1 MENLVPG
8 TSPRLHFRR
17 IAIMSTANP
26 TQTQSTSGGLLH
38 VDETSMRTNKVEQ
51 VSSLLISIAVM
62 LAFAVGMLFLLF
74 LLSMDWTRTL
84 PMEIEAER
92 IAGRGE
98 NAAGFE
104 RDFDPPAADE
114 VEQLSEPALEQ
125 TIQMVNDAIAAI
137 ASMDTIIANDAIAG
151 DRSGQGDS
159 RPPGPEGEGVDGVHR
174 GERWELKF
182 SARDRKAYAGQLD
195 AFGIE
200 LAAIGGGIAT
210 IDYASTLA
218 KSPKARSSTRDQ
230 EKRLFFSYVTNNALM
245 QYDKALLQA
254 AGVNTKERT
263 VLKFIPKELEDILAV
278 AEKAYYIEK
287 RSKDFRVSDIAK
299 TIFECKAAKNGK
311 FDWVVIDQRYR
322 NKNPSVK

>member
-1 MENLVPG
+1 
-8 TSPRLHFRR
+8 
-17 IAIMSTANP
+17 MSTANP
-26 TQTQSTSGGLLH
+26 TQPKSTGGGILH

-74 LLSMDWTRTL
+74 LLSMNWTRTL

-92 IAGRGE
+92 IAGRGD

-182 SARDRKAYAGQLD
+182 SARDRKSYAGQLD

-200 LAAIGGGIAT
+200 LAAIGGGIPT

-218 KSPKARSSTRDQ
+218 KAPKARSSTRDQ

-245 QYDKALLQA
+245 QFDKALLQS
-254 AGVNTKERT
+254 AGVNIKERT
-263 VLKFIPKELEDILAV
+263 VLKFIPKELEDTLAL
-278 AEKAYYIEK
+278 AEKAHYVEK

-299 TIFECKAAKNGK
+299 TIFECKATKNGK
-311 FDWVVIDQRYR
+311 FEWAVIDQRYR

>member
-1 MENLVPG
+1 
-8 TSPRLHFRR
+8 
-17 IAIMSTANP
+17 MSTANP
-26 TQTQSTSGGLLH
+26 TQSKSASGGILH

-74 LLSMDWTRTL
+74 LLSMNWTRTL
-84 PMEIEAER
+84 PMELEAER
-92 IAGRGE
+92 IAGRGD

-182 SARDRKAYAGQLD
+182 SARDRKSYAGQLD

-200 LAAIGGGIAT
+200 LAAIGGGIPT

-218 KSPKARSSTRDQ
+218 KAPKARSSTRDQ

-245 QYDKALLQA
+245 QFDKALLQS
-254 AGVNTKERT
+254 AGVNIKERT
-263 VLKFIPKELEDILAV
+263 VLKFIPKELEDTLAL
-278 AEKAYYIEK
+278 AEKAHYVEK

-299 TIFECKAAKNGK
+299 TIFECKATKNGK
-311 FDWVVIDQRYR
+311 FEWAVIDQRYR

>member
-1 MENLVPG
+1 
-8 TSPRLHFRR
+8 
-17 IAIMSTANP
+17 MSTANP
-26 TQTQSTSGGLLH
+26 TQPKSTGGGILH

-74 LLSMDWTRTL
+74 LLSMNWTRTL
-84 PMEIEAER
+84 PMELEAER
-92 IAGRGE
+92 IAGRGD

-182 SARDRKAYAGQLD
+182 SARDRKSYAGQLD

-200 LAAIGGGIAT
+200 LAAIGGGIPT

-218 KSPKARSSTRDQ
+218 KAPKARSSTRDQ

-245 QYDKALLQA
+245 QYDKALLQS
-254 AGVNTKERT
+254 AGVNIKERT
-263 VLKFIPKELEDILAV
+263 VLKFIPKELEDTLAL
-278 AEKAYYIEK
+278 AEKAHYVEK

-299 TIFECKAAKNGK
+299 TIFECKATKNGK
-311 FDWVVIDQRYR
+311 FEWAVIDQRYR

>member
-1 MENLVPG
+1 
-8 TSPRLHFRR
+8 
-17 IAIMSTANP
+17 MSTANP
-26 TQTQSTSGGLLH
+26 VQPKNNQPGGILH

-51 VSSLLISIAVM
+51 VSSLLVSVAVM

-74 LLSMDWTRTL
+74 LLSMNWQRPQNITVD
-84 PMEIEAER
+84 AEQ

-137 ASMDTIIANDAIAG
+137 ASMDTLIANDAIAG

-182 SARDRKAYAGQLD
+182 TARDRKAYASQLD

-200 LAAIGGGIAT
+200 LAAIGGGIPT
-210 IDYASTLA
+210 IDYATTLA

-263 VLKFIPKELEDILAV
+263 VLKFIPKELEDILAM
-278 AEKAYYIEK
+278 AEKVYYLDK
-287 RSKDFRVSDIAK
+287 RSKDFRISDIAK
-299 TIFECKAAKNGK
+299 TIFECKPAKSGK
-311 FDWVVIDQRYR
+311 FEWVVIDQRYR

>member
-1 MENLVPG
+1 
-8 TSPRLHFRR
+8 
-17 IAIMSTANP
+17 MSTANP
-26 TQTQSTSGGLLH
+26 TQPKSTGGGILH

-74 LLSMDWTRTL
+74 LLSMNWTRTL
-84 PMEIEAER
+84 PMELEAER
-92 IAGRGE
+92 IAGRG
-98 NAAGFE
+98 
-104 RDFDPPAADE
+104 DK
-114 VEQLSEPALEQ
+114 
-125 TIQMVNDAIAAI
+125 
-137 ASMDTIIANDAIAG
+137 
-151 DRSGQGDS
+151 
-159 RPPGPEGEGVDGVHR
+159 PEGEGVDGVHR

-200 LAAIGGGIAT
+200 LAAIGGGIPT

-218 KSPKARSSTRDQ
+218 KAPKARSSTRDQ

-263 VLKFIPKELEDILAV
+263 VLKFIPKELEDTLAL
-278 AEKAYYIEK
+278 AEKAHYVEK

-299 TIFECKAAKNGK
+299 TIFECKATKNGK
-311 FDWVVIDQRYR
+311 FEWAVIDQRYR

>member
-1 MENLVPG
+1 M
-8 TSPRLHFRR
+8 SS
-17 IAIMSTANP
+17 IAPNAKSQPSEGM
-26 TQTQSTSGGLLH
+26 LY
-38 VDETSMRTNKVEQ
+38 VDESSMRTNKVEQ

-62 LAFAVGMLFLLF
+62 LALAVGALFLLF
-74 LLSMDWTRTL
+74 LLSMNWTRPQEMIL
-84 PMEIEAER
+84 DVER
-92 IAGRGE
+92 IAGRGD

-114 VEQLSEPALEQ
+114 VEQLNEPALEQ

-137 ASMDTIIANDAIAG
+137 ASMDTIMASDSVTG

-182 SARDRKAYAGQLD
+182 TARDRKAYAGQLD

-200 LAAIGGGIAT
+200 LAAIGGGITT
-210 IDYASTLA
+210 IDYANTLA
-218 KSPKARSSTRDQ
+218 KSPKGRSGTRDQ
-230 EKRLFFSYVTNNALM
+230 EKRLFFTYVTNNALM

-254 AGVNTKERT
+254 AGVNIKERT
-263 VLKFIPKELEDILAV
+263 VLKFIPKETEDQLAM
-278 AEKAYYIEK
+278 AEKAYYIDK
-287 RSKDFRVSDIAK
+287 RSKDFRISDIAK
-299 TIFECKAAKNGK
+299 TIFECKASKSGK
-311 FDWVVIDQRYR
+311 FEWVVIDQRYR

>member
-1 MENLVPG
+1 M
-8 TSPRLHFRR
+8 SS
-17 IAIMSTANP
+17 IAPNAKPQRSEGM
-26 TQTQSTSGGLLH
+26 LY
-38 VDETSMRTNKVEQ
+38 VDESSMRTNKVEQ

-62 LAFAVGMLFLLF
+62 LALAVSALFLLF
-74 LLSMDWTRTL
+74 LLSMNWTRPQKMTIDV
-84 PMEIEAER
+84 EQ
-92 IAGRGE
+92 IAGRGD

-114 VEQLSEPALEQ
+114 VEQLNEPALEQ

-137 ASMDTIIANDAIAG
+137 ASMDTIMASDAVTG

-182 SARDRKAYAGQLD
+182 TARDRKAYAGQLD

-200 LAAIGGGIAT
+200 LAAIGGGITT
-210 IDYASTLA
+210 IDYATNLA
-218 KSPKARSSTRDQ
+218 KSPKGRSGTRDQ
-230 EKRLFFSYVTNNALM
+230 EKRLFFTYVTNNALM

-254 AGVNTKERT
+254 AGVNIKERT
-263 VLKFIPKELEDILAV
+263 VLKFIPKETEDQLAI
-278 AEKAYYIEK
+278 AEKAYYIDK
-287 RSKDFRVSDIAK
+287 RSKDFRISDIAK
-299 TIFECKAAKNGK
+299 TIFECKASKSGK
-311 FDWVVIDQRYR
+311 FEWVVIDQRYR

>member
-1 MENLVPG
+1 
-8 TSPRLHFRR
+8 
-17 IAIMSTANP
+17 MSTANP
-26 TQTQSTSGGLLH
+26 TQSKSASGGILH

-74 LLSMDWTRTL
+74 LLSMNWTRTL

-92 IAGRGE
+92 IAGRGD

-182 SARDRKAYAGQLD
+182 SARDRKSYAGQLD

-200 LAAIGGGIAT
+200 LAAIGGGIPT

-218 KSPKARSSTRDQ
+218 KAPKARSSTRDQ

-245 QYDKALLQA
+245 QYDKALLQS
-254 AGVNTKERT
+254 AGVNIKERT
-263 VLKFIPKELEDILAV
+263 VLKFIPKELEDTLAL
-278 AEKAYYIEK
+278 AEKAHYVEK

-299 TIFECKAAKNGK
+299 TIFECKATKNGK
-311 FDWVVIDQRYR
+311 FEWAVIDQRYR

>member
-1 MENLVPG
+1 
-8 TSPRLHFRR
+8 
-17 IAIMSTANP
+17 MSTANP
-26 TQTQSTSGGLLH
+26 TQPKSTGGGILH

-74 LLSMDWTRTL
+74 LLSMNWTRTL
-84 PMEIEAER
+84 PMELEAER
-92 IAGRGE
+92 IAGRGD

-182 SARDRKAYAGQLD
+182 SARDRKSYAGQLD

-200 LAAIGGGIAT
+200 LAAIGGGIPT

-218 KSPKARSSTRDQ
+218 KAPKARSSTRDQ

-245 QYDKALLQA
+245 QFDKALLQS
-254 AGVNTKERT
+254 AGVNIKERT
-263 VLKFIPKELEDILAV
+263 VLKFIPKELEDTLAL
-278 AEKAYYIEK
+278 AEKAHYVEK

-299 TIFECKAAKNGK
+299 TIFECKATKNGK
-311 FDWVVIDQRYR
+311 FEWAVIDQRYR

>member
-1 MENLVPG
+1 
-8 TSPRLHFRR
+8 
-17 IAIMSTANP
+17 MSTANP
-26 TQTQSTSGGLLH
+26 TQPKSTGGGILH

-74 LLSMDWTRTL
+74 LLSMNWTRTL
-84 PMEIEAER
+84 PMELEAER
-92 IAGRGE
+92 IAGRGD

-200 LAAIGGGIAT
+200 LAAIGGGIPT

-218 KSPKARSSTRDQ
+218 KAPKARSSTRDQ

-245 QYDKALLQA
+245 QFDKALLQS
-254 AGVNTKERT
+254 AGVNIKERT
-263 VLKFIPKELEDILAV
+263 VLKFIPKELEDTLAL
-278 AEKAYYIEK
+278 AEKAHYVEK

-299 TIFECKAAKNGK
+299 TIFECKATKNGK
-311 FDWVVIDQRYR
+311 FEWAVIDQRYR